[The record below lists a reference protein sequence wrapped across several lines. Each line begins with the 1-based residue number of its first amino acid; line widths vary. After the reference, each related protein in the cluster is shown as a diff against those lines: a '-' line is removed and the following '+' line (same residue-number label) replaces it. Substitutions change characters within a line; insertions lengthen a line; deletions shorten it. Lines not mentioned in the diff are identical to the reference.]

1 MKNNNQKK
9 IVKSKYQDDTESLKA
24 KKKALNNESKINVK
38 SKKFWEEIYD
48 TEGEVIEK
56 FIR

>member
-9 IVKSKYQDDTESLKA
+9 IVKSKYQDDTESFKA

>member
-1 MKNNNQKK
+1 MKNNKQKK
-9 IVKSKYQDDTESLKA
+9 VFKISHQEESEKLKA
-24 KKKALNNESKINVK
+24 KKKAMNTDSKVNVK

-48 TEGEVIEK
+48 NEGDEIEK